1 VEEDITGVT
10 APSGTPAIQTLTLAN
25 PIATKITCTSG
36 VPNYVAYVT
45 QRSALMVVGSEL
57 RYYAKKGA
65 STYAVVTSNITTPTP
80 FTVPAG
86 NNRFIQATLAT
97 QDPRILNRNF
107 KSMNMK
113 LSLTI
118 PYRFRLTSYQ

>member
-1 VEEDITGVT
+1 MRKRMAHQLSRYGRY
-10 APSGTPAIQTLTLAN
+10 AAILLAL
-25 PIATKITCTSG
+25 I
-36 VPNYVAYVT
+36 
-45 QRSALMVVGSEL
+45 VVGSEL

-65 STYAVVTSNITTPTP
+65 ATYAVVSSNLTTPTP

-97 QDPRILNRNF
+97 QDPRILNRSF